1 MSNIFVYNYYMC
13 NSALEKCLWKN
24 PFLFLAFSGCLGAL
38 NSEFLRWTVSGCLAG
53 AETGFLNLMVSS
65 PLSWKLVGIQWWVGE
80 LGSATEKLLNLE
92 GTYPEFQSGAEPSN
106 SGSRDPSFI
115 LAFFRSSLV
124 FRQSK
129 PWRSAFNLSLI
140 TSLSWNLNIVQY
152 TRIKVQLGY
161 IHTYLFCELN
171 IYCKLKG
178 NAVKYFNLSLDKGW
192 YTRSNGRIYF
202 YSRSKNL

>member
-1 MSNIFVYNYYMC
+1 MIYIYIWVNCIFVYKYYIC

-24 PFLFLAFSGCLGAL
+24 PFLFLAFSGCLEVL
-38 NSEFLRWTVSGCLAG
+38 NSEFLRWTVSGFLVG

-92 GTYPEFQSGAEPSN
+92 GTYPEFQSGAELSN

-124 FRQSK
+124 FLQSK

-140 TSLSWNLNIVQY
+140 TSLSWNLNIVQC

-161 IHTYLFCELN
+161 IHTYLFVN
-171 IYCKLKG
+171 
-178 NAVKYFNLSLDKGW
+178 
-192 YTRSNGRIYF
+192 
-202 YSRSKNL
+202 